1 MARKT
6 SIKKATTKKS
16 SKVDN
21 KMLTLMFVDIVNYTK
36 TTTQLSREL
45 FSDMHDVFDSLV
57 GETVEEF
64 NGEIIKKIGDAFLIT
79 FTGATDG
86 VHCGIAMQKKFMQYN
101 EDYDLPAKL
110 QIRVALHSGDVM
122 IKDNDVYGDA
132 VNVASRIQSLAKPN
146 HVVFSEAVYS
156 AMNKGEIEYY
166 HIGTRKVKG
175 VQVPIRIFRAKTQED
190 INKEYK
196 KAKKKQRA
204 KSSKQI
210 RTILGGLMLI
220 IVITILIFFL
230 INYYNEFSSLFT

>member
-86 VHCGIAMQKKFMQYN
+86 VHCGIAMQKNSCNTMKITTSSKF
-101 EDYDLPAKL
+101 K
-110 QIRVALHSGDVM
+110 
-122 IKDNDVYGDA
+122 
-132 VNVASRIQSLAKPN
+132 
-146 HVVFSEAVYS
+146 SELLS
-156 AMNKGEIEYY
+156 
-166 HIGTRKVKG
+166 
-175 VQVPIRIFRAKTQED
+175 TQE
-190 INKEYK
+190 
-196 KAKKKQRA
+196 
-204 KSSKQI
+204 
-210 RTILGGLMLI
+210 M
-220 IVITILIFFL
+220 
-230 INYYNEFSSLFT
+230 